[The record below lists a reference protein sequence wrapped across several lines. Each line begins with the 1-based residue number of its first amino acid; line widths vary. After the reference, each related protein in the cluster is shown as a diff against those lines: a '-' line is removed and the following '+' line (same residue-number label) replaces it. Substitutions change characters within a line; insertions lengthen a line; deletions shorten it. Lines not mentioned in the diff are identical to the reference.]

1 MLSIASEAYR
11 SLKISS
17 MQAMHSKSVAHT
29 PHCCPYRPPRQPFAS
44 AFPPPRH
51 QRSIQKHRHHELY
64 CQHRADSAATDH
76 SQHHHQPLYHISAE
90 VPRPGAPP
98 AKPSLPAA
106 LHYMAAAAG
115 VALTFFALKRVFDT
129 PSRAYKENVGDEY
142 DSWTEDGV
150 LEYYWGE
157 HIHLGYYT
165 EEERQEGYKKKDFKQ
180 AKLDFVDQML
190 KWSGA
195 KSPSRVLD
203 VGCGIGGTTRILA
216 KNFPDAKTQ
225 GITLSKSQV
234 KRGTEL
240 AAEQGLNNCSF
251 QVMDALHM
259 DFPDD
264 TFDLVWAC
272 ESGEHMPDK
281 KLYIEEMTRVL
292 KPGGTLVIACWCQRE
307 ESPQTPFTGEEKDQL
322 QFLYDEWAHP
332 YFISNLEFGR
342 LMEGTGKLQAVEVED
357 WTQPTIDSWRHS
369 IWVGVYDPW
378 IVVFKGPVVWY
389 RTVREIVTLER
400 MHRAFDRGLMQYGMM
415 KAVKSTS
422 HAADQQASSRTLA
435 KAQGGKSPG

>member
-1 MLSIASEAYR
+1 M
-11 SLKISS
+11 
-17 MQAMHSKSVAHT
+17 
-29 PHCCPYRPPRQPFAS
+29 
-44 AFPPPRH
+44 
-51 QRSIQKHRHHELY
+51 
-64 CQHRADSAATDH
+64 
-76 SQHHHQPLYHISAE
+76 YHISAE

-98 AKPSLPAA
+98 AEPSPPAA
-106 LHYMAAAAG
+106 LPYMAAAAG

-165 EEERQEGYKKKDFKQ
+165 EEERQKGYKKKDFKQ

-240 AAEQGLNNCSF
+240 AAEQGLGNCSF

-281 KLYIEEMTRVL
+281 KLYVEEMTRVL

-307 ESPQTPFTGEEKDQL
+307 ESPQTPFTSEEKDQL

-342 LMEGTGKLQAVEVED
+342 LMDGTGKLQAVEVED

-389 RTVREIVTLER
+389 RTMREIVTLER
-400 MHRAFDRGLMQYGMM
+400 MHRAFDKGLMQYGMM
-415 KAVKSTS
+415 KAVKSNS
-422 HAADQQASSRTLA
+422 HAADQQTSSRTLA
-435 KAQGGKSPG
+435 KAQGVKSPG